1 MTGPYVDGGSSMP
14 EEMLGEEMPEVSP
27 YSRIFSRAV
36 GPDGAKAIIIETVA
50 LDAESDALPY
60 EGHED
65 EPTMHTHI
73 DVPWHDHPGGDL
85 PHRHP

>member
-1 MTGPYVDGGSSMP
+1 MTGPFIDGGSLSP
-14 EEMLGEEMPEVSP
+14 EEMLGDDVPEVNP

-36 GPDGAKAIIIETVA
+36 GPDGAKSIVIETVA
-50 LDAESDALPY
+50 TSAESDAEPL

-65 EPTMHTHI
+65 EPTMHSHS
-73 DVPWHDHPGGDL
+73 DVAWHDHPGGDI